1 MPEINKPIE
10 KWTARDFIVY
20 LHDRHLEVYGIK
32 YVANNRGMEARNLKT
47 MIDEYGA
54 VIVRDF
60 IDACFAAK
68 KPTAQWPG
76 CNFGFMFSYMR
87 DRHLPPLLA
96 KQKAAKQTEEDDEK
110 AAAQSQIN
118 YGEMF

>member
-1 MPEINKPIE
+1 MGDKPIE

-20 LHDRHLEVYGIK
+20 LHERHLEVYGIK

-54 VIVRDF
+54 AIVRDF
-60 IDACFAAK
+60 IDACFAAYS
-68 KPTAQWPG
+68 PTSQYPG
-76 CNFGFMFSYMR
+76 VNFGFMFTYMR
-87 DRHLPPLLA
+87 NRYLPPLLV
-96 KQKAAKQTEEDDEK
+96 KQKKVEQAEEDDQR

-118 YGEMF
+118 YGELF

>member
-1 MPEINKPIE
+1 MASGTKPIE

-47 MIDEYGA
+47 MVDEHGA
-54 VIVRDF
+54 PIVRDF

-68 KPTAQWPG
+68 KPTSQWPAG
-76 CNFGFMFSYMR
+76 TSALCFRICEIDTCRRYS
-87 DRHLPPLLA
+87 
-96 KQKAAKQTEEDDEK
+96 
-110 AAAQSQIN
+110 
-118 YGEMF
+118 

>member
-1 MPEINKPIE
+1 MASDTKPIE
-10 KWTARDFIVY
+10 KWTAHDFIAY
-20 LHDRHLEVYGIK
+20 LHERHPEVYGIK

-47 MIDEYGA
+47 MIGEYGA
-54 VIVRDF
+54 DIVRDF

-87 DRHLPPLLA
+87 DRHLPPLLVKQKTA
-96 KQKAAKQTEEDDEK
+96 KQSEEDDQR

-118 YGEMF
+118 YGELF

>member
-1 MPEINKPIE
+1 MTLPSKPIE

-20 LHDRHLEVYGIK
+20 LHDRHLDVYGIK

-54 VIVRDF
+54 DTVRDF

-68 KPTAQWPG
+68 KATPQWPG

-87 DRHLPPLLA
+87 DRQLPPLLV
-96 KQKAAKQTEEDDEK
+96 KQKTAKQTEEDDQR
-110 AAAQSQIN
+110 AAEQSQIN
-118 YGEMF
+118 YGELF